1 MSDKTIKEFSEELGL
16 SKQRIQ
22 QVIDKLPTNK
32 TPNKVGNKYILS
44 AKNQRY
50 IKEYLGL
57 ELQNETTNDLSNSQL
72 IEKDKQIE
80 NLHDLL
86 QQQQKLLDQQQQLTL
101 QANSQIQQLQ
111 EQLALTHE
119 QSEVEEEESKEQIQ
133 EEVPKAE
140 NEDKKWWNFL
150 KR

>member
-44 AKNQRY
+44 AKNQKY

-57 ELQNETTNDLSNSQL
+57 ELQIETTNDLSNSQL
-72 IEKDKQIE
+72 REKDKQIE
-80 NLHDLL
+80 NLHELL

-119 QSEVEEEESKEQIQ
+119 QSEVEEKESKEEIQ
-133 EEVPKAE
+133 EEVPKNEYE
-140 NEDKKWWNFL
+140 NKKWWHFL
-150 KR
+150 K

>member
-22 QVIDKLPTNK
+22 QVIDKLPTSK
-32 TPNKVGNKYILS
+32 MPNKVGNKYILS
-44 AKNQRY
+44 SKNQRI

-57 ELQNETTNDLSNSQL
+57 ESQIETTNDLSNLQL

-80 NLHDLL
+80 NLHELL

-119 QSEVEEEESKEQIQ
+119 QSDFEEKESNEEIKD
-133 EEVPKAE
+133 EVPKVE
-140 NEDKKWWNFL
+140 NEDKKWWHFL